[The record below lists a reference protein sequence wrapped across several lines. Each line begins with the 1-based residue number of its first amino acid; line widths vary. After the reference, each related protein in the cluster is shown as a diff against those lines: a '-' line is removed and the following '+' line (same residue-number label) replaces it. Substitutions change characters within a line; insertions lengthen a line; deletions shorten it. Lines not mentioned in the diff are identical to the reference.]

1 MQNVNI
7 LLGYIMKKTILTAFT
22 AASFLIYSTSAFAE
36 LFSVS
41 AGVPF
46 SHSFADTKDFESDG
60 VSGLFLAAKLPIMV
74 GVGIESYKTK
84 IKGTTQKLAT
94 SMYDIFYQLPIPIVN
109 LTLGLGMGST
119 ELQCVGCTIYDKG
132 SATQWYTSVCIPFL
146 PFFDVHLSL
155 RRVSSKIKTNAA
167 SGDTPK
173 GTKYDVGGTVSGI
186 GIAFGF

>member
-1 MQNVNI
+1 
-7 LLGYIMKKTILTAFT
+7 MKKIILTAF
-22 AASFLIYSTSAFAE
+22 AGVSLLIPGTPVFAE

-46 SHSFADTKDFESDG
+46 SHSFANSKVESDG
-60 VSGLFLAAKLPIMV
+60 VSGFFLAAKLPIMV

-132 SATQWYTSVCIPFL
+132 SATQWYTSVGIPIL
-146 PFFDVHLSL
+146 PFFDAHLSL
-155 RRVSSKIKTNAA
+155 RRVSSKIKANAA
-167 SGDTPK
+167 SGGTPK
-173 GTKYDVGGTVSGI
+173 GTEYDVGGTVAGI
-186 GIAFGF
+186 GMAFGF

>member
-1 MQNVNI
+1 
-7 LLGYIMKKTILTAFT
+7 MKKTIITAFT
-22 AASFLIYSTSAFAE
+22 AISLLLYSTSAFAE

-41 AGVPF
+41 AGIPF
-46 SHSFADTKDFESDG
+46 SHSFADTKVAESDG
-60 VSGLFLAAKLPIMV
+60 VSGFFLAGKLPILV

-84 IKGTTQKLAT
+84 IKNSTTTLAT

-119 ELQCVGCTIYDKG
+119 ELQCGSCSIYDRG
-132 SATQWYTSVCIPFL
+132 GATQWYTSVGIPIF

-155 RRVSSKIKTNAA
+155 RRVSSKIKTNTA
-167 SGDTPK
+167 SEGTPK
-173 GTKYDVGGTVSGI
+173 GTEYDLGGTVSGI

>member
-1 MQNVNI
+1 
-7 LLGYIMKKTILTAFT
+7 MKKTILTAFT
-22 AASFLIYSTSAFAE
+22 AASLLIYSTPSFAE

-46 SHSFADTKDFESDG
+46 SHSFANTKVESDG
-60 VSGLFLAAKLPIMV
+60 VSGFFLAAKLPIMV
-74 GVGIESYKTK
+74 GVGIESYQTK

-119 ELQCVGCTIYDKG
+119 ELQCGSCSTFDKG
-132 SATQWYTSVCIPFL
+132 SATQWYTSVGIPIF
-146 PFFDVHLSL
+146 PFFDAHLSL

-167 SGDTPK
+167 SEGTPK
-173 GTKYDVGGTVSGI
+173 GTEYELGGTVAVI

>member
-1 MQNVNI
+1 
-7 LLGYIMKKTILTAFT
+7 MKKTILTAFT
-22 AASFLIYSTSAFAE
+22 AASLLIYSTPSFAE

-46 SHSFADTKDFESDG
+46 SHSFANTKVESDG
-60 VSGLFLAAKLPIMV
+60 VGGFFLAAKLPIMV

-84 IKGTTQKLAT
+84 LKNSTTILAT

-132 SATQWYTSVCIPFL
+132 SAFQWYTSVGIPFL

-167 SGDTPK
+167 SEGTPK
-173 GTKYDVGGTVSGI
+173 GTEYNVGGTVAGI
-186 GIAFGF
+186 GVAFGF

>member
-1 MQNVNI
+1 
-7 LLGYIMKKTILTAFT
+7 MKKTILTAFT
-22 AASFLIYSTSAFAE
+22 AASLLIYSTPSFAE

-46 SHSFADTKDFESDG
+46 SHSFADTKVETDG
-60 VSGLFLAAKLPIMV
+60 VSGFFLAAKLPIMV

-84 IKGTTQKLAT
+84 LKNSTTILGT

-109 LTLGLGMGST
+109 LTLGFCMGST
-119 ELQCVGCTIYDKG
+119 ELQCGSCSTYNKG
-132 SATQWYTSVCIPFL
+132 GATQWYTSVGIPIF

-167 SGDTPK
+167 SVGTPK
-173 GTKYDVGGTVSGI
+173 GTEYDVGGTVAGI

>member
-1 MQNVNI
+1 
-7 LLGYIMKKTILTAFT
+7 MKKTILTAFT
-22 AASFLIYSTSAFAE
+22 AASLLIYSTPSFAE

-46 SHSFADTKDFESDG
+46 SHSFANTKVESDG
-60 VSGLFLAAKLPIMV
+60 VSGFFLAAKLPIMV

-119 ELQCVGCTIYDKG
+119 ELQCGSCSTFDKG
-132 SATQWYTSVCIPFL
+132 SATQWYTSVGIPFL

-155 RRVSSKIKTNAA
+155 RRVSSKIKTNAD
-167 SGDTPK
+167 SEGTPK
-173 GTKYDVGGTVSGI
+173 GTEYDLGGTVAGI

>member
-1 MQNVNI
+1 
-7 LLGYIMKKTILTAFT
+7 MKKTILTAFT
-22 AASFLIYSTSAFAE
+22 AASLLIYSTPSFAE

-46 SHSFADTKDFESDG
+46 SNSFANTKVESDG
-60 VSGLFLAAKLPIMV
+60 VSGFFLAAKLPIMV
-74 GVGIESYKTK
+74 GVGIESYQTK

-94 SMYDIFYQLPIPIVN
+94 SMYDIFYQLPVPIVN

-119 ELQCVGCTIYDKG
+119 ELQCGICSIYDKG
-132 SATQWYTSVCIPFL
+132 SAAQWYTSVGIPIF

-155 RRVSSKIKTNAA
+155 RRVSSKIKTNAV
-167 SGDTPK
+167 SGGTPK
-173 GTKYDVGGTVSGI
+173 GTEYDLGGTVSGI

>member
-1 MQNVNI
+1 
-7 LLGYIMKKTILTAFT
+7 MKKTILTAFT
-22 AASFLIYSTSAFAE
+22 VASFLLSSTPAFAE

-46 SHSFADTKDFESDG
+46 SHSFANTEVESDG
-60 VSGLFLAAKLPIMV
+60 VSGFFLAAKLPIMV

-109 LTLGLGMGST
+109 LTLGLGTGST

-132 SATQWYTSVCIPFL
+132 SAFQWYTSVGIPFL

-167 SGDTPK
+167 SEGTPK
-173 GTKYDVGGTVSGI
+173 GTEYNVGGTVAGI